1 MKNKK
6 KVKVATSNVVAAGV
20 FKKRLW
26 PWLFV
31 LAAAILP
38 AVFYSYT
45 AIEFFFF
52 KRCNEVPACETFYDY
67 TFHYADAIN
76 VMLIIV
82 AALVVVAILCA
93 IIFIRKRSLII
104 TADKFIYT
112 KGKKT
117 LEIPVTSIKGID
129 FGASCLIVHVPYR
142 TFKFRQLKNKKTLY
156 DALFTML
163 QAPASVVTQTTTVA
177 PVVTATPAVST
188 TTVALPTSTE
198 GKIRYFQ
205 SLLDAGVITSE
216 QFNKYT
222 NTVLTTDFPTLY
234 K

>member
-6 KVKVATSNVVAAGV
+6 KVKVAASNVVAAGV

-31 LAAAILP
+31 LVAAILP

-52 KRCNEVPACETFYDY
+52 KRCNEVPACETFYNY

-76 VMLIIV
+76 ALLIIV
-82 AALVVVAILCA
+82 IALVLVAILCA
-93 IIFIRKRSLII
+93 ILFIRKRSLII

-129 FGASCLIVHVPYR
+129 IGASSLIIHVAYR
-142 TFKFRQLKNKKTLY
+142 TFKFRQLKNKKALY

-163 QAPASVVTQTTTVA
+163 QAPATVVA
-177 PVVTATPAVST
+177 PVVTAAPAVST

-198 GKIRYFQ
+198 GKLRYFQ
-205 SLLDAGVITSE
+205 SLLAAGVITEE
-216 QFNKYT
+216 QFNKYAD
-222 NTVLTTDFPTLY
+222 TVLTTDFPSLY
-234 K
+234 